1 MQTSN
6 GVKNIFLIFF
16 SFYILFLL
24 QTSFLAHFNIA
35 GMVPNLILISIILI
49 NFFEKP
55 SGDSGLFSAVSG
67 GFFLDM
73 FSGAAVGPL
82 SFIGFHIL
90 IYLLIAIFIKFLLK
104 KHVRF
109 F

>member
-1 MQTSN
+1 M
-6 GVKNIFLIFF
+6 VIKKIFLIFF

-24 QTSFLAHFNIA
+24 QTSFLIHFNIR
-35 GMVPNLILISIILI
+35 GRTPNLILISVICI
-49 NFFEKP
+49 NLFEKP
-55 SGDSGLFSAVSG
+55 REDSGLFSAVIG
-67 GFFLDM
+67 GFFLDI
-73 FSGAAVGPL
+73 FSQAAAAPL
-82 SFIGFHIL
+82 NFIGFHVL